1 MDASVADYAEHLTKT
16 DLRLLSDVVPVAGGA
31 TAALARDPVTIERL
45 LADPRVFDAVFGPDG
60 VAAGHA
66 VLVSPFLAFGVAVH
80 RAVAD
85 LAGVD
90 YLPERSGL
98 RQRVPVFDTP
108 QLRDFLGSAARR
120 LFLAELLASFTRV
133 ASGRYRVRSGGR
145 SRTRRFSEL
154 DPVLLAGMLEA
165 VPDESRPGIYRR
177 LGDVSLFLAG
187 VFPDY
192 AAAHALGPLDAGR
205 LLRSARVP
213 AAERDG
219 LAAAP
224 ALELL
229 EYLGAR
235 WYRAA
240 LAAAPVR
247 TANLAVVGEVAARFH
262 QARRILNHL
271 ADRYLLG
278 PGGPWFAPSG
288 PKLAINPGIPGIHA
302 STINMLIRPPRF
314 CTDSSRP
321 YGAEGLPRMGCARA
335 AQMPRAGFPD
345 RQGPRWGSAHGWNGA
360 RAVGGHCGRPGVH
373 DVGPA
378 DLANRRRAVA
388 RRRPGPVPR
397 APAGRPLRSPR
408 CPWARRPGPA
418 GPAG

>member
-1 MDASVADYAEHLTKT
+1 VPGYHQIVNPSATDYAEHLTAA
-16 DLRLLSDVVPVAGGA
+16 DLRLLSTVANP
-31 TAALARDPVTIERL
+31 ARDGDPPAIEGL
-45 LADPRVFDAVFGPDG
+45 LADPRVFEAVFGPAA
-60 VAAGHA
+60 VAAGQA

-85 LAGVD
+85 LSHLD

-108 QLRDFLGSAARR
+108 QLRDFLDSAARR

-154 DPVLLAGMLEA
+154 DPVRLAGMLEQ
-165 VPDESRPGIYRR
+165 VPEESRPGIYRR

-192 AAAHALGPLDAGR
+192 AAGSALGPLDAAR
-205 LLRSARVP
+205 LLRAARVP
-213 AAERDG
+213 SAELDE

-224 ALELL
+224 ALDLL

-240 LAAAPVR
+240 LATAPVR
-247 TANLAVVGEVAARFH
+247 TANLAVVGEVATRFR

-271 ADRYLLG
+271 ADRYLLS
-278 PGGPWFAPSG
+278 PDTPWFPH
-288 PKLAINPGIPGIHA
+288 PGHP
-302 STINMLIRPPRF
+302 
-314 CTDSSRP
+314 
-321 YGAEGLPRMGCARA
+321 
-335 AQMPRAGFPD
+335 
-345 RQGPRWGSAHGWNGA
+345 
-360 RAVGGHCGRPGVH
+360 
-373 DVGPA
+373 
-378 DLANRRRAVA
+378 
-388 RRRPGPVPR
+388 
-397 APAGRPLRSPR
+397 
-408 CPWARRPGPA
+408 
-418 GPAG
+418 

>member
-1 MDASVADYAEHLTKT
+1 M
-16 DLRLLSDVVPVAGGA
+16 
-31 TAALARDPVTIERL
+31 
-45 LADPRVFDAVFGPDG
+45 
-60 VAAGHA
+60 
-66 VLVSPFLAFGVAVH
+66 SPFLAFGVAVH

-85 LAGVD
+85 LSALD

-108 QLRDFLGSAARR
+108 ELRDFLGSADRR

-154 DPVLLAGMLEA
+154 DPVRLAGMLEE
-165 VPDESRPGIYRR
+165 VPEETRPGIYRR

-192 AAAHALGPLDAGR
+192 AAANAIGPIDASR
-205 LLRSARVP
+205 LLRAARVP
-213 AAERDG
+213 LDDRDG

-224 ALELL
+224 ALDLL

-247 TANLAVVGEVAARFH
+247 TARLAVVGDVAGRFR
-262 QARRILNHL
+262 QARRVLNHL

-278 PGGPWFAPSG
+278 PDSPWFASP
-288 PKLAINPGIPGIHA
+288 
-302 STINMLIRPPRF
+302 
-314 CTDSSRP
+314 
-321 YGAEGLPRMGCARA
+321 AR
-335 AQMPRAGFPD
+335 
-345 RQGPRWGSAHGWNGA
+345 
-360 RAVGGHCGRPGVH
+360 
-373 DVGPA
+373 
-378 DLANRRRAVA
+378 
-388 RRRPGPVPR
+388 
-397 APAGRPLRSPR
+397 
-408 CPWARRPGPA
+408 
-418 GPAG
+418 

>member
-1 MDASVADYAEHLTKT
+1 MDANVSGYAEHLTEA
-16 DLRLLSDVVPVAGGA
+16 DLRLLAAVTPAPGGA
-31 TAALARDPVTIERL
+31 ARLARDPAGIEAR
-45 LADPRVFDAVFGPDG
+45 LADPRVFDAVFGRAA
-60 VAAGHA
+60 VAAGEA
-66 VLVSPFLAFGVAVH
+66 VLVSPFLAFCVAVH
-80 RAVAD
+80 RAVTD
-85 LAGVD
+85 LSALD

-108 QLRDFLGSAARR
+108 ELRDFLGSAARR

-133 ASGRYRVRSGGR
+133 TSGRYRVQSGGR

-154 DPVLLAGMLEA
+154 DPVRLAGLLE
-165 VPDESRPGIYRR
+165 VTPEESRPGIYRR

-192 AAAHALGPLDAGR
+192 AADRALGRIDVAR

-224 ALELL
+224 ALDLL

-240 LAAAPVR
+240 LVAAPVR
-247 TANLAVVGEVAARFH
+247 TARLAVVGEVAGRFR

-278 PGGPWFAPSG
+278 PDSPWFG
-288 PKLAINPGIPGIHA
+288 PPG
-302 STINMLIRPPRF
+302 S
-314 CTDSSRP
+314 
-321 YGAEGLPRMGCARA
+321 
-335 AQMPRAGFPD
+335 
-345 RQGPRWGSAHGWNGA
+345 
-360 RAVGGHCGRPGVH
+360 
-373 DVGPA
+373 
-378 DLANRRRAVA
+378 
-388 RRRPGPVPR
+388 
-397 APAGRPLRSPR
+397 
-408 CPWARRPGPA
+408 
-418 GPAG
+418 